1 MSKLE
6 HALDAA
12 ARGFAVFPQQ
22 GKRPAIRRWPDNASS
37 KPSVITRWWTRWP
50 EHDIGIAL
58 PPDIYVLDADTP
70 AAMDALYA
78 MEADGTL
85 PPATLTV
92 RTAKGEHRYFRV
104 PHELARKTP
113 GPNATG
119 LAAIEGKGSPG
130 PVTWAG
136 SVHPSGH
143 VYRIAFDAPI
153 AHMPGEL
160 VRAIG
165 PKRARRDHGDATA
178 AERELWACAH
188 AHATVLIGFDWIADA
203 RADLRLTARALRCE
217 LPDMPS
223 GWADRAFRAGAYLG
237 PHVAT
242 GALGLDQ
249 TIKELTDIFAEL
261 DTEGRDNSHVLRSI
275 ERGLATG
282 ARGAVAL

>member
-1 MSKLE
+1 MSKLD

-58 PPDIYVLDADTP
+58 PPDIYVLDADTD
-70 AAMDALYA
+70 AALDAASALN
-78 MEADGTL
+78 L
-85 PPATLTV
+85 PSTLTV
-92 RTAKGEHRYFRV
+92 ETARGCHWYFRV
-104 PHELARKTP
+104 PHELRRM
-113 GPNATG
+113 TG
-119 LAAIEGKGSPG
+119 AGGNLFSLEGKGAPG

-143 VYRIAFDAPI
+143 VYAILCDAPI

-165 PKRARRDHGDATA
+165 PKRTTRDHGDATD
-178 AERELWACAH
+178 AERETWAAAH
-188 AHATVLIGFDWIADA
+188 AANIDLGCRFDFGPARDA
-203 RADLRLTARALRCE
+203 RDDAYADLRLTKRVLRCE
-217 LPDMPS
+217 LPDMPA

-249 TIKELTDIFAEL
+249 TTKELTDLFAEM

-282 ARGAVAL
+282 ARGSVSL